1 MDKMRIFNV
10 IFLGLAP
17 SVNDQVSDVLSGVNF
32 LTPYKVNFNDS
43 DENIPSHCFKV
54 DNSTLSCTDRVWGI
68 LALSFTQMP
77 GVISAL
83 LHVLVFKDLWL
94 CLFYLFFPYPLYV
107 WYKHIKS
114 LFGEYDSETETELA
128 NFVFLEA
135 GFEASPQLLLQMY
148 ITLRQ
153 IERDVSVIQWITILT
168 SSLTI
173 IKGTMEGYATD
184 DNEKDSMLFGR
195 GVCEKINIL
204 AKISPA
210 FITSLLFRVR
220 LKFDKNNS
228 LLIIS
233 CTLGWFSHH
242 FVHHPARLHS
252 SLCKLWY
259 PLHFWNAQVYVWR
272 LGYCFLLLS
281 DKCTC
286 SDCSYQ

>member
-1 MDKMRIFNV
+1 
-10 IFLGLAP
+10 
-17 SVNDQVSDVLSGVNF
+17 
-32 LTPYKVNFNDS
+32 
-43 DENIPSHCFKV
+43 
-54 DNSTLSCTDRVWGI
+54 
-68 LALSFTQMP
+68 
-77 GVISAL
+77 
-83 LHVLVFKDLWL
+83 
-94 CLFYLFFPYPLYV
+94 
-107 WYKHIKS
+107 
-114 LFGEYDSETETELA
+114 
-128 NFVFLEA
+128 
-135 GFEASPQLLLQMY
+135 
-148 ITLRQ
+148 
-153 IERDVSVIQWITILT
+153 
-168 SSLTI
+168 
-173 IKGTMEGYATD
+173 MEGYATD

-286 SDCSYQ
+286 SDCSYQWQKKVHIPQSSCSHHLLDVLQRLFTSLNTHLVLCWAF